1 MEERSKRRKAKRG
14 KVRTRKTLLTLSAV
28 LGTCL
33 IVGAVYAG
41 TLYYKAER
49 ALDRISASG
58 SAPGETAGPAS
69 PVPTASAAAAAV
81 DAEKESKPLTFLL
94 AGVDN
99 RSGSGGTLNTDV
111 LMPVVY
117 EPVSK
122 KLSILSIPRD
132 MKIASTEIGTHKANY
147 YYAYYYA
154 HNKDEDLSKTREFY
168 GDILQMDFD
177 HMILVNFEAFSSIVD
192 ELGGLDIDVPMNMRY
207 VDNADGTNINL
218 KKGRQHLSGKEVL
231 DFVRYRKS
239 NRGTPESSDF
249 SRNERQQ
256 EVLNLI
262 LDKLDSVSGIAKWG
276 NIIDILGDNIRTD
289 IGKDQLRSWILNYP
303 SMKPAASEL
312 ITLESNWKSP
322 YVYAN
327 KEDLL
332 VKLQKLREPLALP
345 ALDTRKLLHDFG
357 ITE

>member
-1 MEERSKRRKAKRG
+1 MQERSTRRKAQ
-14 KVRTRKTLLTLSAV
+14 RKKARSRNMKLSVAVV

-33 IVGAVYAG
+33 TAGAVYAG
-41 TLYYKAER
+41 TLYYKADR

-58 SAPGETAGPAS
+58 TAPAATASPAPSAPGAS
-69 PVPTASAAAAAV
+69 PE
-81 DAEKESKPLTFLL
+81 AEIVEEENVSKPLTFLL
-94 AGVDN
+94 AGVDD

-132 MKIASTEIGTHKANY
+132 MKITSSELGAHKANY
-147 YYAYYYA
+147 YYAYYSS
-154 HNKDEDLSKTREFY
+154 HHKGEELSKMRELY
-168 GDILQMDFD
+168 GNILQMDID
-177 HMILVNFEAFSSIVD
+177 HMILINFAAFSGIVD
-192 ELGGLDIDVPMNMRY
+192 ELGGLDIDVPMDMRY

-218 KKGRQHLSGKEVL
+218 KKGMQHLSGKEVL

-239 NRGTPESSDF
+239 NRGTAESSDF

-262 LDKLDSVSGIAKWG
+262 LGKLDSVSGIAKWG
-276 NIIDILGDNIRTD
+276 EIIDILGDNIRTD
-289 IGKDQLRSWILNYP
+289 IGKDQLMSWIMNYP

-312 ITLESNWKSP
+312 ITLESQWKSP

-327 KEDLL
+327 EEDLQE
-332 VKLQKLREPLALP
+332 KLQKLREPLGLP
-345 ALDTRKLLHDFG
+345 PLDKRQLLDAFG
-357 ITE
+357 IAD

>member
-1 MEERSKRRKAKRG
+1 MQERSKRRKAQ
-14 KVRTRKTLLTLSAV
+14 RKKSRNRNMKLSVAAV

-33 IVGAVYAG
+33 IAGAVYAG
-41 TLYYKAER
+41 TLYYKADR

-58 SAPGETAGPAS
+58 SAPAETAGPS
-69 PVPTASAAAAAV
+69 PVPGTSSAAETV
-81 DAEKESKPLTFLL
+81 EAEAESKPLTFLL
-94 AGVDN
+94 AGVDD

-132 MKIASTEIGTHKANY
+132 MKIRSSELGIHKANY
-147 YYAYYYA
+147 YYAYYSS
-154 HNKDEDLSKTREFY
+154 HNKGEELSKMRELY
-168 GDILQMDFD
+168 GSILQMDID
-177 HMILVNFEAFSSIVD
+177 HMILINFAAFSSVVD
-192 ELGGLDIDVPMNMRY
+192 ELGGLEIDVPMDMRY

-218 KKGRQHLSGKEVL
+218 RKGMQHLDGKEVL

-239 NRGTPESSDF
+239 NRGTAESSDF

-262 LDKLDSVSGIAKWG
+262 LGKLDSMNGMTKWG
-276 NIIDILGDNIRTD
+276 GIIDILGDNIRTD
-289 IGKDQLRSWILNYP
+289 IGKDQLMGWIMNYP

-312 ITLESNWKSP
+312 ITLESEWKSP

-327 KEDLL
+327 EEDLL
-332 VKLQKLREPLALP
+332 EKLQKIRGPLDLP
-345 ALDTRKLLHDFG
+345 PLDRQQLLNAFG
-357 ITE
+357 IAN